1 MLSFFCCYCPWPF
14 RGLTW
19 LCGSLVFRASCIVY
33 VVGIYWRVDRR
44 GQKKACFAQAI
55 WTMAVKSVMNLWTAN
70 HARAF
75 AGLTESRSFNQSLPI
90 CAVPCGTW
98 LNCVANWF
106 QMFLQSSER
115 VEASVCSEV
124 VELWCWN
131 AYTECIYAVSMMACF
146 LNSLQSSLAK
156 Y

>member
-44 GQKKACFAQAI
+44 GQKKACFALAI
-55 WTMAVKSVMNLWTAN
+55 WTMAVKSVPNLWTAN

-90 CAVPCGTW
+90 CAVPGGTW

-106 QMFLQSSER
+106 QMFLESSER